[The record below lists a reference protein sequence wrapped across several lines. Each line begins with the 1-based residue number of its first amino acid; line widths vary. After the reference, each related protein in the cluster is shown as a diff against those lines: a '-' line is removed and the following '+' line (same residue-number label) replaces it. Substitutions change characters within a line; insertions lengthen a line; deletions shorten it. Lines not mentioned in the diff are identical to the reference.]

1 MLGLGYSRFNAYH
14 DTDADDS
21 LVIMT
26 GLVMSQPPPL
36 PPDAA
41 AATAPYPQPATFG
54 RSWTMQGALEK
65 LQASGRPTRAGAPI
79 SSAAAAAAAAAV
91 TSATGGNSKLN

>member
-54 RSWTMQGALEK
+54 RSWTHAGCPREA
-65 LQASGRPTRAGAPI
+65 AGVWPTNAGRCTDII
-79 SSAAAAAAAAAV
+79 SSG
-91 TSATGGNSKLN
+91 SSSSSDISDGWKF